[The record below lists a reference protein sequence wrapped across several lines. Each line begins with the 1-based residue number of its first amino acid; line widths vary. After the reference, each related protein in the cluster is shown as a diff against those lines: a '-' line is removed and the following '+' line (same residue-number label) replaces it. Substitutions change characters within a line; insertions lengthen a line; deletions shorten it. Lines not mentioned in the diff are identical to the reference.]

1 MYIYI
6 HINLFICINRYIHIC
21 DYFRAHAVHGV
32 VEGQERHI
40 HVCAYVY
47 VYIYVYICIYIHTHA
62 STLTHSRTHI
72 HTLTED
78 GEEDERNI
86 MGTDC
91 LQKFARAVGVE
102 VAPEPGLMVLRRR
115 AAPGRAWAV
124 ENLIEEV

>member
-1 MYIYI
+1 M
-6 HINLFICINRYIHIC
+6 
-21 DYFRAHAVHGV
+21 
-32 VEGQERHI
+32 
-40 HVCAYVY
+40 
-47 VYIYVYICIYIHTHA
+47 YIYVYIYIHT

-78 GEEDERNI
+78 GEEDERNL

-124 ENLIEEV
+124 ENLVEEVLFVYVCIYVCMYVYVHVYMCI